1 MISVSAAFITI
12 ALNFLLIPHFG
23 YDGSVATTLFV
34 YLYMCLF
41 AYFTG
46 KRHYPINYDI
56 KKIGIYLVFTLVLL
70 IVGWNIN
77 HSSKIISQ
85 LLKEIPIL
93 IFVIVVFMSERKK
106 LRLSK
111 N

>member
-1 MISVSAAFITI
+1 
-12 ALNFLLIPHFG
+12 FLLIPHFG
-23 YDGSVATTLFV
+23 YEGSVATTLFV

-46 KRHYPINYDI
+46 KRHYPINYNI
-56 KKIGIYLVFTLVLL
+56 KKIGLYLVFTLFLL
-70 IVGWNIN
+70 VIGWNLK

-93 IFVIVVFMSERKK
+93 IFIAVAYMSEWKK
-106 LRLSK
+106 LKLNK